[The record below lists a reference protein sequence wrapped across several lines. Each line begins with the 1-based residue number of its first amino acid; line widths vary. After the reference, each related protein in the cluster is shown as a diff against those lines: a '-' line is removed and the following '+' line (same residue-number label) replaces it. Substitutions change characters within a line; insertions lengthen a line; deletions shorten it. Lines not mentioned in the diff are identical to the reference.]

1 VPVRHRV
8 EGPVDDQ
15 FDGLDVGAAVPEW
28 NLYRPRWADT
38 TVAPVPSNAD
48 KSLRIED
55 RDPYDYAKAVRV
67 FAEAQTVTIAFKVYA
82 AQVDTGR
89 LEVEVLD
96 HAGRR
101 PVRFVLAAGGALLA
115 SQGASLVPAGNYRPD
130 EWLQIELAIDAGSGR
145 YSLNVNGVT
154 AVRDAE
160 FSEPAATVERLSFRT
175 GEYRNTPTRQ
185 TDRYGRLSDLPGADE
200 VVESAIYHVDQVQIK

>member
-1 VPVRHRV
+1 
-8 EGPVDDQ
+8 
-15 FDGLDVGAAVPEW
+15 
-28 NLYRPRWADT
+28 
-38 TVAPVPSNAD
+38 
-48 KSLRIED
+48 
-55 RDPYDYAKAVRV
+55 VRV

-145 YSLNVNGVT
+145 YSLHVNGVT